1 MKPNAHEDGNKS
13 EAHLEESQG
22 LLSQLERQP
31 GGTLKAT
38 RDTET
43 DTKKHIDSE
52 ERFTEQIHT
61 GHVGSV
67 LFICTMFVVAVSA
80 ILFMSP
86 MLLLINN
93 KEQLSND
100 LNDSLYAYYTYSN
113 RILGGQLGAG
123 CDDETIECKFK
134 TMSPMLK
141 ERFERY
147 GFMLPGASESA
158 NDRYKVPV
166 LAHPAKGFTASN
178 ASSLSSARKSDADMN
193 TLLDKV
199 YSSRTGMYQDRQFF
213 ERLLAQFGIEQ
224 DNTLGGTTAKDFKE
238 SFDNRVKNGDP
249 RYVDANEDPAGA
261 AESSRKPQDSID
273 ENGRGIYSL
282 GSLSTMSNKWTSSIY
297 PNLIGKANTHMAL
310 ACAFA
315 TYGNLAENSVRRA
328 KMVSIARFAM
338 NYLAVADDIKS
349 IADRSDNHIAVDV
362 LANNLI
368 QPLEQGGKNGM
379 DASTYKVP
387 ALGESSSSDLFSVQQ
402 QLSPLIQLGILRA
415 PMLPSVPG
423 SLYLKGAMNTVR
435 TSASSRTPSGLCAEG
450 MSGAQMGQERGG
462 LCWSPASMPLASYI
476 GAVAGG
482 IIGAAKDPIEQVLC
496 PFAYPSVVAMVKA
509 ATTPE
514 ASTALPMAYLQ
525 AATKS
530 DANNFTSDVR
540 GVKAQNI
547 IFAGAGAILGDRA
560 QTLGMRPTNT
570 LKFTEY
576 YTAAKMAREEIEQQE
591 QELARATPWDATN
604 PHTFLGSVVAK
615 LAPVGHALPVSSW
628 QQSTASLLSSVP
640 ISFASLLQT
649 SASAFYTQ
657 PVHFQ
662 AARLLPTNT
671 VTCGLPA
678 ELTAYITPDFA
689 CNTRYSMSTEEL
701 NLSISDILDYMTKP
715 HPNNAQKSLQDVQSR
730 DFGADSAQG
739 GRMKQEAQEGS
750 SAAYIDE
757 KTGKPNKFTEYA
769 KFLEYC
775 SNRQDPLGGVGM
787 AIEQQDEKYI
797 EDEVDPE
804 GRRTS
809 NGKSLLREAEEESAK
824 PESYYAL
831 GWGGAVD
838 QDWYTG
844 KKCAEDNEM
853 MKYFRGYTMACSVL
867 AGMSGSRQC
876 WHDDTIPNSHDDFY
890 TSNNI
895 IFKASS

>member
-1 MKPNAHEDGNKS
+1 MKPGSRDERKDTS
-13 EAHLEESQG
+13 AHLDESQSE
-22 LLSQLERQP
+22 LQQLERQP
-31 GGTLKAT
+31 GGEVKVT
-38 RDTET
+38 RDET
-43 DTKKHIDSE
+43 TDSKKHIDIE
-52 ERFTEQIHT
+52 EQFVEQVHT
-61 GHVGSV
+61 GHVSSV
-67 LFICTMFVVAVSA
+67 LFVCAMFIVAVSA
-80 ILFMSP
+80 IMFMSP

-100 LNDSLYAYYTYSN
+100 LNDSLFAYYTYSN
-113 RILGGQLGAG
+113 RILGGQIGG
-123 CDDETIECKFK
+123 NCDEQTIECKFK

-147 GFMLPGASESA
+147 GFTLPGASEAS
-158 NDRYKVPV
+158 NERYKVPA
-166 LAHPAKGFTASN
+166 LTYAAKGFAAAD
-178 ASSLSSARKSDADMN
+178 ASSLNSARKSDGDMN
-193 TLLDKV
+193 TLIDKV
-199 YSSRTGMYQDRQFF
+199 YSSRNGMYQDRQFF

-224 DNTLGGTTAKDFKE
+224 DNTLGGANAKDFKK
-238 SFDNRVKNGDP
+238 SFDNRVENGDP
-249 RYVDANEDPAGA
+249 RYVDPDEDPANA
-261 AESSRKPQDSID
+261 AQNSKKPQDAID

-282 GSLSTMSNKWTSSIY
+282 KSLSTMSSKWTSDIY
-297 PNLIGKANTHMAL
+297 PNLIDKANTHMSI

-328 KMVSIARFAM
+328 KMISIARFAM

-349 IADRSDNHIAVDV
+349 IADRNDNHIAVDV

-368 QPLEQGGKNGM
+368 QPLQQGGKNGM
-379 DASTYKVP
+379 DASTYRVP
-387 ALGESSSSDLFSVQQ
+387 ALGESASSDLASVQQ

-423 SLYLKGAMNTVR
+423 SLYLKGSMNMVQ
-435 TSASSRTPSGLCAEG
+435 TSASDRSPSGLCAAG
-450 MSGAQMGQERGG
+450 MSGAQIGRERGG

-476 GAVAGG
+476 GVVAGG

-496 PFAYPSVVAMVKA
+496 PFAYPSVVAMVKT
-509 ATTPE
+509 ATRAE
-514 ASTALPMAYLQ
+514 ASTALPTAYLQ

-530 DANNFTSDVR
+530 DANNFTSDVK
-540 GVKAQNI
+540 GVAAQNI

-576 YTAAKMAREEIEQQE
+576 YTAAKTAREEIEQQE
-591 QELARATPWDATN
+591 QELARQTPWDATN
-604 PHTFLGSVVAK
+604 PHAFLGSLVAK
-615 LAPVGHALPVSSW
+615 LAPAGNALPISSW

-640 ISFASLLQT
+640 TSFASLLQS

-671 VTCGLPA
+671 ATCGLPV
-678 ELTAYITPDFA
+678 EFTAYVTPDFA
-689 CNTRYSMSTEEL
+689 CNTRYSMSMEEL
-701 NLSISDILDYMTKP
+701 NLEISDILDYMKKP
-715 HPNNAQKSLQDVQSR
+715 HPDNAKDSLQDVQSR
-730 DFGADSAQG
+730 DVSADSGRG
-739 GRMKQEAQEGS
+739 GRMKQEAQEGAN
-750 SAAYIDE
+750 AAYIDE

-775 SNRQDPLGGVGM
+775 SNRQDPLGGLGM
-787 AIEQQDEKYI
+787 AIEAQDEQYI
-797 EDEVDPE
+797 EDEVDAQ

-809 NGKSLLREAEEESAK
+809 NGKSLLREEEADAAQ
-824 PESYYAL
+824 PDSYYAL

-844 KKCAEDNEM
+844 KKCAEDSEM
-853 MKYFRGYTMACSVL
+853 LKYFRGYTMACSVL

-876 WHDDTIPNSHDDFY
+876 WHEDTIPNSHDDFY

>member
-1 MKPNAHEDGNKS
+1 MKPGGDETKGSD
-13 EAHLEESQG
+13 AHLEESQNV
-22 LLSQLERQP
+22 LRQLEHQS
-31 GGTLKAT
+31 GGKVKVT
-38 RDTET
+38 RDQTV
-43 DTKKHIDSE
+43 DSKKHIDTE
-52 ERFTEQIHT
+52 ERFMEQIHT
-61 GHVGSV
+61 GHVSSV
-67 LFICTMFVVAVSA
+67 LFICVMFVVAVSA
-80 ILFMSP
+80 IMFMSP

-100 LNDSLYAYYTYSN
+100 LNDSLFAYYTYSN
-113 RILGGQLGAG
+113 RILGGQLGGG
-123 CDDETIECKFK
+123 CDEETIECKFK

-147 GFMLPGASESA
+147 GFVLPGASEAS
-158 NDRYKVPV
+158 NDRYKVPA
-166 LAHPAKGFTASN
+166 LAYPTKGFVAAN
-178 ASSLSSARKSDADMN
+178 ASSLSSGRKADNDMN
-193 TLLDKV
+193 TLIDKV

-213 ERLLAQFGIEQ
+213 ERLLTQFGLEQ
-224 DNTLGGTTAKDFKE
+224 DNTLGGATKKDFKQ
-238 SFDNRVKNGDP
+238 SFDNRVENGDP
-249 RYVDANEDPAGA
+249 RYVDPDEDPADA
-261 AESSRKPQDSID
+261 AENSRKPQDSID
-273 ENGRGIYSL
+273 ENGKGIYSL
-282 GSLSTMSNKWTSSIY
+282 KSLSTMSSKWTSSIY
-297 PNLIGKANTHMAL
+297 PNLISKANTHMSL

-315 TYGNLAENSVRRA
+315 TYGNLAENSLRRA
-328 KMVSIARFAM
+328 KMISIARFAM

-349 IADRSDNHIAVDV
+349 IADRTDNHIAVDV

-379 DASTYKVP
+379 DASTYRVP
-387 ALGESSSSDLFSVQQ
+387 ALGESASSDLFSVQQ
-402 QLSPLIQLGILRA
+402 QLSPLVQLGILRA
-415 PMLPSVPG
+415 PMVPSVPG
-423 SLYLKGAMNTVR
+423 SEYLKGSMNTVQ

-450 MSGAQMGQERGG
+450 MSGAQMSQERSG

-476 GAVAGG
+476 GVVAGG

-514 ASTALPMAYLQ
+514 ASTALPTAYLQ

-530 DANNFTSDVR
+530 DASNFTSNVR
-540 GVKAQNI
+540 GVKAQNV

-576 YTAAKMAREEIEQQE
+576 YTAAKMAREDIEQQE
-591 QELARATPWDATN
+591 QDLAKQTPWDATN
-604 PHTFLGSVVAK
+604 PHAFLGGIVAK
-615 LAPVGHALPVSSW
+615 FAPVGSALPMSSW

-640 ISFASLLQT
+640 ASFASLLQT
-649 SASAFYTQ
+649 SAGAFYTQ

-671 VTCGLPA
+671 ATCGLPV
-678 ELTAYITPDFA
+678 EFTAYITPDFA
-689 CNTRYSMSTEEL
+689 CNTRYSMSMEEL

-715 HPNNAQKSLQDVQSR
+715 HPDNAKKSLQDVQSR
-730 DFGADSAQG
+730 DVGADSARG
-739 GRMKQEAQEGS
+739 GRMKQEAQEGAN
-750 SAAYIDE
+750 AAYIDE

-775 SNRQDPLGGVGM
+775 ANRQDPLGGLGM
-787 AIEQQDEKYI
+787 AVEAQDEQYI
-797 EDEVDPE
+797 EDEVDAE

-809 NGKSLLREAEEESAK
+809 NGKSLLREEEDETTK
-824 PESYYAL
+824 PDSYYAL

-844 KKCAEDNEM
+844 KKCADDSEM

-867 AGMSGSRQC
+867 AGMSGARQC
-876 WHDDTIPNSHDDFY
+876 WHEDTIPNSHDDFY